1 MFGKPGE
8 KAPQVSF
15 QIPKGIDLVCFRS
28 SQHWFSSSVGANN
41 SCALLPDPTVVLF
54 FLRIYQFFYGK
65 GRCVCFPVI
74 KTPQKGG
81 PSFKLPWSGLC
92 TGELE
97 VPHGQ
102 EPEDFINRKL
112 KTLRKAI
119 RKQVFGGCLGLLFF
133 FFVFFGL
140 GSWLSMVMVFVY
152 FRLKIRCKVVS
163 QSCPD
168 FKFRACCLVQV
179 EYYFSDLNWA
189 KDEYLRSLADA
200 DGFVAIENIMDFKL
214 LKQICSDFDTI
225 KESLETSD
233 LQLSACG
240 NRMRKTNTNQ
250 RHWKRQFRMKGR
262 TSFKIYPYFSKL
274 SRLRIMIFYFYC
286 YIALPIS
293 SIKW

>member
-1 MFGKPGE
+1 MAKS
-8 KAPQVSF
+8 Q
-15 QIPKGIDLVCFRS
+15 RTS
-28 SQHWFSSSVGANN
+28 SIASWKLFVKLYASRFLGGA
-41 SCALLPDPTVVLF
+41 
-54 FLRIYQFFYGK
+54 
-65 GRCVCFPVI
+65 
-74 KTPQKGG
+74 
-81 PSFKLPWSGLC
+81 W
-92 TGELE
+92 
-97 VPHGQ
+97 
-102 EPEDFINRKL
+102 
-112 KTLRKAI
+112 
-119 RKQVFGGCLGLLFF
+119 GCCFF
-133 FFVFFGL
+133 FSYFWVGQL
-140 GSWLSMVMVFVY
+140 VMVFVY

-262 TSFKIYPYFSKL
+262 TSFMKGRTSFKIYPYFSKL

>member
-1 MFGKPGE
+1 MAKSQRTSSIASWKLFVKLYASRFLGG
-8 KAPQVSF
+8 AW
-15 QIPKGIDLVCFRS
+15 GCCF
-28 SQHWFSSSVGANN
+28 FV
-41 SCALLPDPTVVLF
+41 
-54 FLRIYQFFYGK
+54 
-65 GRCVCFPVI
+65 
-74 KTPQKGG
+74 
-81 PSFKLPWSGLC
+81 
-92 TGELE
+92 
-97 VPHGQ
+97 
-102 EPEDFINRKL
+102 
-112 KTLRKAI
+112 
-119 RKQVFGGCLGLLFF
+119 
-133 FFVFFGL
+133 FVFFGL

-262 TSFKIYPYFSKL
+262 TSFKNL
-274 SRLRIMIFYFYC
+274 SIFFQIIKIKNHDFLFLLLYCPTNFFY
-286 YIALPIS
+286 
-293 SIKW
+293 

>member
-1 MFGKPGE
+1 MMFGKPGE

-133 FFVFFGL
+133 FLYFLGWAVGYPWLWFSYIFVWRFVVKLCHNRALISNLEPVVWSRWNTTSVIWTGRRM
-140 GSWLSMVMVFVY
+140 SICDRWLMQMVLWP
-152 FRLKIRCKVVS
+152 LKIS
-163 QSCPD
+163 
-168 FKFRACCLVQV
+168 
-179 EYYFSDLNWA
+179 W
-189 KDEYLRSLADA
+189 
-200 DGFVAIENIMDFKL
+200 
-214 LKQICSDFDTI
+214 
-225 KESLETSD
+225 
-233 LQLSACG
+233 
-240 NRMRKTNTNQ
+240 
-250 RHWKRQFRMKGR
+250 
-262 TSFKIYPYFSKL
+262 
-274 SRLRIMIFYFYC
+274 
-286 YIALPIS
+286 IS
-293 SIKW
+293 SSWNRFVPILIPSKRA